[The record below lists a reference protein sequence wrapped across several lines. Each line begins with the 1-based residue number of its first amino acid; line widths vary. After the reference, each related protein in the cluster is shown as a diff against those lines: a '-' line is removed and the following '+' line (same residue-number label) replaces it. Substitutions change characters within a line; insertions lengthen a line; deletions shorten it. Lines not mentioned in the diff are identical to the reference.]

1 MHRKNAELGRY
12 CKEVRGWLPCT
23 RKARRTIMDKIESV
37 ISEGEAELSYGQLVE
52 RYGTPQQIASA
63 YVDEMGTME
72 LLNDLRIKRKILR
85 AVAVTCIIALVMWAG
100 CIAAALAKD
109 YDADNGYMEVILIPG
124 ERKPID

>member
-1 MHRKNAELGRY
+1 MRRKNAELGRY

-23 RKARRTIMDKIESV
+23 RKAKQTIMDKLESV
-37 ISEGEAELSYGQLVE
+37 FSEGEAELSYGQLVE

-85 AVAVTCIIALVMWAG
+85 IAGITAAVIVTVWLLAVGILYSEGKDAVNGVVIASGISIVEE
-100 CIAAALAKD
+100 K
-109 YDADNGYMEVILIPG
+109 
-124 ERKPID
+124 